1 MAKRVVILGAGES
14 GVGAAL
20 LAKQKGCDVFVSD
33 YGKIKTN
40 YKNELVE
47 AGILFEEEEHSDDSI
62 LNADIVIKSPGIPEK
77 SEIIQKLRNSEIS
90 IISEIEFAYRYT
102 NPNAKTIA
110 ITGSNG
116 KTTTTTLIYYLLVE
130 SGLKAS
136 LCGNIG
142 SSYAR
147 AVAEDKTDYFV
158 IEVSSFQLDDITSF
172 KPNIAILL
180 NITPDHLDRYNYDF
194 ELYIQSKLNINKYQ
208 TEEDHFIY
216 CADDEVINNFKNT
229 SSLNGKLYPFSIEH
243 SDNTVAH
250 LEENQLSIHF
260 NKTHFSMSIYEL
272 GLQGKHNLYNSMA
285 AGVATSIL
293 DLRKDNIRE
302 SLRDFKSLEHRLETV
317 TKVSGIEFINDS
329 KATNINSTW
338 YALETMQQ
346 PTVWIA
352 GGVDKGNEYE
362 VLTELVKNKV
372 RMIVCL
378 GTQISKLHRAFGQHV
393 DLIIN
398 SGSMPEAVKLAYHFA
413 EKGDNV
419 LLSPACAS
427 FDLFENYED
436 RGIQFKQAV
445 RNL

>member
-20 LAKQKGCDVFVSD
+20 LAKQKGHDVFVSD
-33 YGKIKTN
+33 YGRIN
-40 YKNELVE
+40 QSNKNELAE
-47 AGILFEEEEHSDDSI
+47 AGILYEEEEHSDESI
-62 LNADIVIKSPGIPEK
+62 LNADMVIKSPGIPEK
-77 SEIIQKLRNSEIS
+77 SEIIQKLRNSGIS

-102 NPNAKTIA
+102 SEQATIIA
-110 ITGSNG
+110 VTGSNG
-116 KTTTTTLIYYLLVE
+116 KTTTTTLAYYLLKE
-130 SGLKAS
+130 SGLNVS
-136 LCGNIG
+136 ICGNIG
-142 SSYAR
+142 KSYAR
-147 AVAEDKTDYFV
+147 VVAEGGSDYYV

-172 KPNIAILL
+172 KPNISILL
-180 NITPDHLDRYNYDF
+180 NITPDHLDRYQYNFD
-194 ELYIQSKLNINKYQ
+194 LYTQSKFSINKYQ
-208 TEEDHFIY
+208 TESDHFIY
-216 CADDEVINNFKNT
+216 CADDEVINTKASKGKF
-229 SSLNGKLYPFSIEH
+229 NGKLHPFSIEH
-243 SDNTVAH
+243 SNHTAAH
-250 LEENQLSIHF
+250 LQDEHLLIHN
-260 NKTHFSMSIYEL
+260 NKTHLSMSIYEL

-285 AGVATSIL
+285 AGVAASIL
-293 DLRKDNIRE
+293 DLRKENIRE
-302 SLRDFKSLEHRLETV
+302 SLRDFKSLEHRLESV

-338 YALETMQQ
+338 YALETMQH

-362 VLTELVKNKV
+362 VLTNLVKNKV

-393 DLIIN
+393 DLIVN